1 MLTPLPSHGFRAA
14 LVAGCVLIL
23 AAGCARQDKFAELL
37 TQGDEAVATN
47 RYDDAEK
54 IYLDALLLRQS
65 DPQVIGRMGILY
77 YNQGQIAR
85 GYAFLEEAVKGAPDN
100 ANFQLN
106 YALACYSVGKTID
119 ARKSVQKVIEMRPKD
134 EVALLLLAETCVSTR
149 DNEEARRIIEDL
161 RAKNGEAPGYHL
173 ALGALRRMQRN
184 YTEAEKTLQAAL
196 ALTPNLSAAHDQLG
210 MVYAAQGD
218 KEKAAASLKAAAH
231 LAPPRAT
238 VRLRYVSHLLRANA
252 RDEARK
258 ELASMLAQAPDC
270 IPALILDAKLALDER
285 RLVDASAG
293 AEKILDRDRTNY
305 EAHTLLAAVKYLQDD
320 LDGVIAQLKQVEEFH
335 PRAPQI
341 KFQLAAAHLKKGERL
356 AAEDYLKKTLV
367 AAPNHEEATQA
378 LAELQLQKGDA
389 IAAAALLDP
398 LVKRRAGGR
407 RTLVLYAQACFG
419 KGDEKQG
426 LAILRSLVEHASAE
440 PDNHYLLGLA
450 LISRDRAAARQ
461 AFETTVKLTDN
472 HWSAQEM
479 LVDYD
484 LGDKRTRE
492 AAARVEAL
500 VAKYP
505 DEPVPRLLRAKTRMF
520 GNDLAGAESDLL
532 KALEFDPT
540 RHKAYL
546 ELAKI
551 YFINNRGPEA
561 VQKLAASA
569 TKTNNPRVYTQLGM
583 LQSALGQ
590 HDDARKSY
598 EQALA
603 LDKDFPPAL
612 NNLAMLYAKNLA
624 DLEQAIKLAR
634 RAHERLPADPHIA
647 DTLGW
652 ILLRQ
657 GQYAGALPHLR
668 AAAEKRPADAEVLN
682 HLALALYYLEQ
693 TAPARQEF
701 ERVIAINSDA
711 PQAGE
716 ARQRLAVL
724 AIDAAQPPPE
734 ARPTLQQMLEQDSA
748 DPVVLARLGVLE
760 ARDGNPKKAAE
771 LLESALKTNPRSVS
785 SLLAMLDLYAGP
797 LKNPGRA
804 QELAKA
810 VGAVTPADS
819 RIPPRL
825 GRYALRSG
833 DLAWAASLLQEATRQ
848 APDDLD
854 LRLDY
859 ARALYGSGRIS
870 DAESALA
877 AILKGTPSD
886 ATREAARSMTALLE
900 AVDRPEKLAAARTQ
914 ADRLL
919 SAHPDDVPAL
929 MVVAADSERQEKY
942 REAQR
947 IYDGILA
954 RNAGFTPALRRLALL
969 HAEYLGDDVK
979 AEELAQKARRA
990 YPDDPDLSRALGSIN
1005 YRRGDYQAAV
1015 TLLRQSWRQREDH
1028 PQTAFLLGV
1037 SLFGLKNTSESRTF
1051 LERALQLKLP
1061 PQETTEAERILN
1073 EIRGNRAG
1081 F

>member
-1 MLTPLPSHGFRAA
+1 MLTPLASHGIRTT
-14 LVAGCVLIL
+14 LVAGCLLVL
-23 AAGCARQDKFAELL
+23 AAGCARQDKFSELL
-37 TQGDEAVATN
+37 TRGDEAVATN

-54 IYLDALLLRQS
+54 IYLEALVLRQT

-77 YNQGQIAR
+77 YNQGQLAR
-85 GYAFLEEAVKGAPDN
+85 SYAFLEEAIKGASDN
-100 ANFQLN
+100 ADFQLH
-106 YALACYSVGKTID
+106 YALACYSIGKTIE
-119 ARKSVQKVIEMRPKD
+119 ARKIVQKALGLRPKD
-134 EVALLLLAETCVSTR
+134 EVALLLFAETCVSTR

-161 RAKNGEAPGYHL
+161 RAKNGEAAGYHL

-184 YTEAEKTLQAAL
+184 YAEAEKALQAAL
-196 ALTPNLSAAHDQLG
+196 ALNPKSSAAHDQLG
-210 MVYAAQGD
+210 MVYAAMGD
-218 KEKAAASLKAAAH
+218 RDRAASSLKTAAH
-231 LAPPRAT
+231 LAPPRAV
-238 VRLRYVSHLLRANA
+238 VRLRYVNHLLRSNA
-252 RDEARK
+252 RDEAKR
-258 ELASMLAQAPDC
+258 ELASMLSQAPDC
-270 IPALILDAKLALDER
+270 IPALILDAKISTDER
-285 RLVDASAG
+285 RMADATASA
-293 AEKILDRDRTNY
+293 KKVLDRDRTNY
-305 EAHTLLAAVKYLQDD
+305 EAHILLAAVKFQQDD
-320 LDGVIAQLKQVEEFH
+320 LDAGIAQLKEVEEHH

-356 AAEDYLKKTLV
+356 AAEEYLKKTLLV
-367 AAPNHEEATQA
+367 APNHEEATQA

-389 IAAAALLDP
+389 IAAVALLEP

-426 LAILRSLVEHASAE
+426 VSILHSLVKQAGSE

-450 LISRDRAAARQ
+450 LISRDRTAARQ
-461 AFETTVKLTDN
+461 SFETTVKLADN
-472 HWSAQEM
+472 HWSAQEI
-479 LVDYD
+479 LVEYD
-484 LGDKRTRE
+484 LGDNRTGD
-492 AAARVEAL
+492 ATARVEAL

-505 DEPVPRLLRAKTRMF
+505 DEPAPRMLRAKIRLF
-520 GNDLAGAESDLL
+520 ANDLTGAENDLL

-540 RHKAYL
+540 RHQAYL

-551 YFINNRGPEA
+551 YFLNNRGPEA
-561 VQKLAASA
+561 VAKLAASA
-569 TKTNNPRVYTQLGM
+569 AKSNTARAYTQLGM

-590 HDDARKSY
+590 NDPARKSY
-598 EQALA
+598 EQALT
-603 LDKDFPPAL
+603 LDRDFPAAL
-612 NNLAMLYAKNLA
+612 NNLAMIYARNPGE
-624 DLEQAIKLAR
+624 LEQAAKLAR

-668 AAAEKRPADAEVLN
+668 TAAEKRPADSEVLH

-693 TAPARQEF
+693 TAPAREAF
-701 ERVIAINSDA
+701 ERMLAANPEA
-711 PQAGE
+711 PLAAE

-724 AIDAAQPPPE
+724 AIDADQPAPE
-734 ARPTLQQMLEQDSA
+734 VRKTLQKMLEQDAA

-760 ARDGNPKKAAE
+760 AREGNPKKAAE
-771 LLESALKTNPRSVS
+771 HLEAALKTNSRSVGS
-785 SLLAMLDLYAGP
+785 MLALMDLYAGP
-797 LKNPGRA
+797 LKNPERA

-810 VGAVTPADS
+810 AGAVTPTDS

-833 DLAWAASLLQEATRQ
+833 EFAWAASLLQDATRLT
-848 APDDLD
+848 PEDPE

-859 ARALYGSGRIS
+859 ARALYASSRVA

-877 AILKGTPSD
+877 EVLKASPAP
-886 ATREAARSMTALLE
+886 ATRDAAQQMASLLA
-900 AVDRPEKLAAARTQ
+900 AVERPQSLAAARPE
-914 ADRLL
+914 ADRVL
-919 SAHPDDVPAL
+919 ATNPDDIPAL
-929 MVVAADSERQEKY
+929 MVVAADLERQEKY

-947 IYDGILA
+947 IYDGILT
-954 RNAGFTPALRRLALL
+954 RNDDFMPALRRLALL
-969 HAEYLGDDVK
+969 QAEYLGDDQK
-979 AEELAQKARRA
+979 AEELAVKARRT

-1015 TLLRQSWRQREDH
+1015 NFLRQSWRQREDH

-1037 SLFGLKNTSESRTF
+1037 SLFGLKNISESRTY

-1061 PQETTEAERILN
+1061 PQETTEAERILG
-1073 EIRGNRAG
+1073 EIRGNRRG